1 MGLWESI
8 NSHARLITNY
18 SMEKEFLQIAGDE
31 ELLTHIQLI
40 SAHAKH
46 NKRYEETAKRNINLM
61 IDKKTM
67 KTRFKIKKS

>member
-1 MGLWESI
+1 MGLWENI
-8 NSHARLITNY
+8 DSHAKLITNY
-18 SMEKEFLQIAGDE
+18 NMEKEFLQIASDE
-31 ELLTHIQLI
+31 ELLMQRQLI

-46 NKRYEETAKRNINLM
+46 SKYYKKLAAQNLNLM